1 MMKLAVEPIPSSYKG
16 FEHIAKLAHDSR
28 DWFGNDVVLDFSRCP
43 FFEANMAAVLFAVL
57 ARLRARSNNVKLC
70 KLQSKVTKILRRNH
84 FLSHFDID
92 TLPDTH
98 RTTLPFAVF
107 DVPVKRGKFH
117 AYLADHMQGKDLP
130 QMSDGAMQQ
139 FYRSLFEIFAN
150 AGEHSKSNLGIFVCG
165 QFFPKKKRIDFTIVD
180 AGVGIVENV
189 RQYTQIT
196 DMTPNDAIEWA
207 LRSGNSTR
215 TKSHPGGLGFD
226 FIKEFIHKNQGKLQ
240 IISEMGYYE
249 FSQGHD
255 KFQILAHEF
264 PGTCVNIEV
273 NTQDSKAYCLRSEL
287 SSADVF

>member
-1 MMKLAVEPIPSSYKG
+1 MMKLAVETMPSSYKG
-16 FEHIAKLAHDSR
+16 FERIAKLAYDSR
-28 DWFGNDVVLDFSRCP
+28 GLFGNHVELDFSRCS
-43 FFEANMAAVLFAVL
+43 FFEANMAAVLFAVV

-70 KLQSKVTKILRRNH
+70 NLQSGIITIFRKNRFLNH
-84 FLSHFDID
+84 FDTD
-92 TLPDTH
+92 TLPDKY

-107 DVPVKRGKFH
+107 DAQLNQEKFH
-117 AYLADHMQGKDLP
+117 VYLENHMQGKDLP
-130 QMSDGAMQQ
+130 KMSEGAIKQ
-139 FYRSLFEIFAN
+139 FHRSLFEIFAN
-150 AGEHSKSNLGIFVCG
+150 AGEHSKSNWGIFVCG

-189 RQYTQIT
+189 RQFTQRT

-226 FIKEFIHKNQGKLQ
+226 FIKNFIHKNQGKLQ

-273 NTQDSKAYCLRSEL
+273 NTQDSKAYCLSSEL